1 MPDPDDGLMNLP
13 RMTEAV
19 LSFGPVINIVAVVIG
34 LLLIAGSLVWMARL
48 KRQQPG
54 GNNVMA
60 GVFTMMLVGGLF
72 LSLPAL
78 LDAFGNTVFEN
89 NLRTETLELLEGGG
103 DELRGAPESFT
114 DQAVLFGIAVI
125 AVVGLIGFI
134 RGWLLINAI
143 SRSGTGQG
151 RSYGHA
157 IVLIV
162 GGILAINLPVT
173 LRVLAATI
181 GGTVGN
187 TIEGFIPF

>member
-1 MPDPDDGLMNLP
+1 MDPDESGLMNLP

-34 LLLIAGSLVWMARL
+34 ILLIAASLVWMARL

-54 GNNVMA
+54 SSNAMS
-60 GVFTMMLVGGLF
+60 GVIGMMIVGGLF
-72 LSLPAL
+72 LSMPAL
-78 LDAFGNTVFEN
+78 IDAFANTVFEN
-89 NLRTETLELLEGGG
+89 NMRTSTLELLEGGG
-103 DELRGAPESFT
+103 DDLRGAPESFT
-114 DQAVLFGIAVI
+114 DQAILFGIAVI
-125 AVVGLIGFI
+125 AVVGLVGFV

-143 SRSGTGQG
+143 SRSGTGPG

-157 IVLIV
+157 IVLII